1 MTRPRVVL
9 VGWRLG
15 GELER
20 VVREGHDRFSYTVVS
35 MDLDETLRPLVE
47 WRRMPRPPLKSF
59 RLGWPVFFALGCL
72 RLARIDAELV
82 HAVGPVP
89 VVPNRVD
96 LNTVT
101 FCHAAYDEATA
112 GNPVKGSA
120 GSIGWRL
127 GQRFTLAL
135 ERWWFRRAVGMLVG
149 ISEGSAADL
158 RRFYPGVRVTV
169 MPRGIDLRRFT
180 PDEEDRARFRA
191 EQGVAPDSVVALFV
205 DQQYRPLKGLDVAIE
220 AFASARRAGGGPEL
234 LWVVG
239 AGNERH
245 AELAGRLGVGDRV
258 RFLGY
263 TTEVERCYRGAD
275 LFLLPTLYEAFC
287 RAAHEAAA
295 CGLPVVAPPVNGI
308 RELVGDDEAGVIA
321 GRDPVELGRALIA
334 LSSDPARRKRMGEVA
349 YRRAQEFD
357 EQAVAG
363 RIVALHERLLSQAP
377 RRDTRA

>member
-20 VVREGHDRFSYTVVS
+20 VVREGHDRFNYTVVS

-47 WRRMPRPPLKSF
+47 WRRMPRPALKSF
-59 RLGWPVFFALGCL
+59 RLGWVAFFALGCL
-72 RLARIDAELV
+72 RLARIDADLV

-120 GSIGWRL
+120 SSIGWRL

-135 ERWWFRRAVGMLVG
+135 ERWWFRRAVGVLVG

-169 MPRGIDLRRFT
+169 LPRGIDLRRFT

-191 EQGVAPDSVVALFV
+191 EQGVAADSVVALFV
-205 DQQYRPLKGLDVAIE
+205 DQQHRPLKGLDVAIE
-220 AFASARRAGGGPEL
+220 AFASARRAGGGPDL

-308 RELVGDDEAGVIA
+308 RELVGADEAGVIA
-321 GRDPVELGRALIA
+321 ERDPVELGRALIA

-349 YRRAQEFD
+349 RRRAQEFD

-363 RIVALHERLLSQAP
+363 RILALHERLLSQA
-377 RRDTRA
+377 RRRGTHA

>member
-1 MTRPRVVL
+1 
-9 VGWRLG
+9 
-15 GELER
+15 
-20 VVREGHDRFSYTVVS
+20 
-35 MDLDETLRPLVE
+35 
-47 WRRMPRPPLKSF
+47 
-59 RLGWPVFFALGCL
+59 
-72 RLARIDAELV
+72 
-82 HAVGPVP
+82 
-89 VVPNRVD
+89 
-96 LNTVT
+96 
-101 FCHAAYDEATA
+101 
-112 GNPVKGSA
+112 
-120 GSIGWRL
+120 
-127 GQRFTLAL
+127 
-135 ERWWFRRAVGMLVG
+135 
-149 ISEGSAADL
+149 
-158 RRFYPGVRVTV
+158 

-191 EQGVAPDSVVALFV
+191 EQGVAPDALVALFV

-220 AFASARRAGGGPEL
+220 AFACARRAGGGPEL

-275 LFLLPTLYEAFC
+275 VFLLPTLYEAFC

-321 GRDPVELGRALIA
+321 RRDPVELGRALMA

-363 RIVALHERLLSQAP
+363 RILALHERLLSQA
-377 RRDTRA
+377 RRRGTRA

>member
-1 MTRPRVVL
+1 MTKPRVVF

-20 VVREGHDRFSYTVVS
+20 VIQQGHERFDYTVLS
-35 MDLDETLRPLVE
+35 MDLDEALRPLVD
-47 WRRMPRPPLKSF
+47 WRRMPRPKFGSF
-59 RLGWPVFFALGCL
+59 RLGWVTFFGLGGL
-72 RLARIDAELV
+72 RLARIDADLV
-82 HAVGPVP
+82 HAVGPIP

-112 GNPVKGSA
+112 GSPIKGSSS
-120 GSIGWRL
+120 SIGWRL
-127 GQRFTLAL
+127 GQRFTLTL
-135 ERWWFRRAVGMLVG
+135 ERWWFRRAVRVLVG

-158 RRFYPGVRVTV
+158 RRFYPDVRVAV

-180 PDEEDRARFRA
+180 PDEEDRRLFR
-191 EQGVAPDSVVALFV
+191 EQQGVAQDAVVALFV
-205 DQQYRPLKGLDVAIE
+205 DQQHRPLKGLDVAIE
-220 AFASARRAGGGPEL
+220 AFASARRAGAAPDL

-239 AGNERH
+239 AGNERY
-245 AELAGRLGVGDRV
+245 ADLAGELEVGDRV

-263 TTEVERCYRGAD
+263 TSEVERCYRAAD
-275 LFLLPTLYEAFC
+275 LFVLPTVYEAFC

-295 CGLPVVAPPVNGI
+295 CGLPVVASPVNGI

-321 GRDPVELGRALIA
+321 RRDPADFARALAA
-334 LSSDPARRKRMGEVA
+334 LASDPARRARMGEVA
-349 YRRAQEFD
+349 RRRARAFD

-363 RIVALHERLLSQAP
+363 RIIALHESLL
-377 RRDTRA
+377 R